1 MFLVVSA
8 SDEFQRGPADEK
20 SLLIKAYVEADLKAW
35 QQGNNPVHEYSPGG
49 RDRIWLP
56 EWWKVKACLTSDWDV
71 AKQHLFKFKSPFG
84 AEFNT
89 LFVNCAL
96 VVTAERLLG
105 YLMAWLEVRR
115 ARVEPLSS
123 NESGEARQFR
133 DAYITILDDFREKEL
148 DVDISW

>member
-1 MFLVVSA
+1 
-8 SDEFQRGPADEK
+8 
-20 SLLIKAYVEADLKAW
+20 
-35 QQGNNPVHEYSPGG
+35 
-49 RDRIWLP
+49 
-56 EWWKVKACLTSDWDV
+56 V
-71 AKQHLFKFKSPFG
+71 AKQHLFRFQSPFV

-123 NESGEARQFR
+123 NESEEARQFR

-148 DVDISW
+148 YVDVSWCKYALQIAAWNEAVATVIQDQQK